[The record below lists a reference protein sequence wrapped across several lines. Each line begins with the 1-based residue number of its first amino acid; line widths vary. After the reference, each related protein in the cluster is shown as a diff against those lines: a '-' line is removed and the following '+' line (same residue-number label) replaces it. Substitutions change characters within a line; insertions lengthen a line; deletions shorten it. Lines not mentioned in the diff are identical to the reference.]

1 MRAMFPSGVFWQG
14 HKCGEIFEA
23 FKTVRSRASDLRRA
37 MMQQRRGRAEPEQPS
52 MQRREGGC
60 DGSSSC
66 ADTQSELPATLQ
78 SCRQTG
84 LPRLAPNVAPCSVHN
99 LARIVRA
106 ARSVH

>member
-1 MRAMFPSGVFWQG
+1 MRAMFPSGVFWQS

-37 MMQQRRGRAEPEQPS
+37 VVRQRRGGAEPEQRS
-52 MQRREGGC
+52 MQRRENGG
-60 DGSSSC
+60 DGSSPC
-66 ADTQSELPATLQ
+66 ADTQSGSPAMLR
-78 SCRQTG
+78 SCRQTA
-84 LPRLAPNVAPCSVHN
+84 LPRVATNTAPCSVHN